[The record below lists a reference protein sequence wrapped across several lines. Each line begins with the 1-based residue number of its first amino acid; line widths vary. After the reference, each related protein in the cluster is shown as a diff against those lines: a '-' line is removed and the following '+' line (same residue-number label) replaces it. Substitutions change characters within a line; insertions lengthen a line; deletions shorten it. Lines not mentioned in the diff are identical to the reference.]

1 MAVGL
6 TPQHQEELLLEELT
20 PEQFLAVALEAATK
34 LDWNISY
41 VSPTGFIA
49 YTKFSMSSFSEEVKL
64 KMEDGKAT
72 LNSKCTGSQM
82 IDWGKNKKNVN
93 AFITAFSEIKSS
105 VSIQDLEQ
113 KAEELK
119 TALASNEN
127 EQDIL
132 TLPPATF
139 KDNVAEFFSMFK
151 PAEGYFVTPIIVNL
165 NIIIFIIMVACGVH
179 IMEPTSE
186 SLLKWG
192 ANFRPSTLSGE
203 WWRLLTNCFLH
214 IGVIHLLMNMYALI
228 YIDLLLE
235 PFLGKTR
242 FLSAY
247 LLTGI
252 LASVASLWWHD
263 LTVSAGASGAIFGM
277 YGVFLAMLTTN
288 LIEKSA
294 RQALLTS
301 IGIFVVY
308 NLAYGLKGGIDN
320 AAHIGG
326 LVSGLVIGYLF
337 IISLKKPEASSLKYA
352 TILLPALLTLG
363 ITAAAYKYISNDI
376 GIYDI
381 KMKAFAEM
389 EDKALLAYKVPQDG
403 PPEQVAIAFRDSGLY
418 YWNQNLALLNEV
430 EKLNLPEVYR
440 NRNSLLIKYTQLRIG
455 SYKVIATAYQ
465 ENTNKYDQDITDY
478 NTRIQT
484 VLDSLN
490 TQ

>member
-1 MAVGL
+1 
-6 TPQHQEELLLEELT
+6 
-20 PEQFLAVALEAATK
+20 
-34 LDWNISY
+34 
-41 VSPTGFIA
+41 
-49 YTKFSMSSFSEEVKL
+49 
-64 KMEDGKAT
+64 
-72 LNSKCTGSQM
+72 
-82 IDWGKNKKNVN
+82 
-93 AFITAFSEIKSS
+93 
-105 VSIQDLEQ
+105 
-113 KAEELK
+113 
-119 TALASNEN
+119 
-127 EQDIL
+127 
-132 TLPPATF
+132 
-139 KDNVAEFFSMFK
+139 
-151 PAEGYFVTPIIVNL
+151 
-165 NIIIFIIMVACGVH
+165 
-179 IMEPTSE
+179 
-186 SLLKWG
+186 
-192 ANFRPSTLSGE
+192 
-203 WWRLLTNCFLH
+203 
-214 IGVIHLLMNMYALI
+214 MNMYALI
-228 YIDLLLE
+228 YIGLLLE

-277 YGVFLAMLTTN
+277 YGVFLALLTTN

-337 IISLKKPEASSLKYA
+337 IISLKKPEASSLKYS